1 MSNLTTVRIEIGGK
15 QVPIF
20 SRVSIRQWI
29 DQHHTFELTVP
40 IEEVEGEGGMTINK
54 SKEFIGQ
61 TARVTI
67 KYQQGAGDSF
77 VFKGFVTQLS
87 LSKQASSGNAVVIKG
102 FSASILLEQGTR
114 YGAYYQEDHAAIV
127 DKVLKEYDRDLLT
140 PTVKPRNNRKEDYVV
155 KFDES
160 SYNFLHRFAAATG
173 NWFYFDGEKTI
184 FGDVPGDPPI
194 KLLFGEDISA
204 FDMRMDLPG
213 GEFFIDDYDHTR
225 SEQARSHSKE
235 VKVSGLGEYGQLLI
249 DKAEQLYPERT
260 YSRPPLPALTD
271 ADAKLFAGYEKK
283 ASVANAVIFSGSS
296 NRVGLKVGSVISVG
310 EQSGLQG
317 RRTASF
323 GQYRIINISHDADLG
338 GGYSNRFEAIP
349 AGVEFRVNPSFYI
362 PRATPQLAKVLHND
376 DPEHLG
382 RVRLIFLWQ
391 SAQQDAMSSTWVRV
405 LTPYNNDVDQGVY
418 FVPETGTTVMVIF
431 ENDDPARPIVAG
443 VTYHKNVR
451 QDEFYS
457 QDNNYK
463 TIITKGGN
471 HIIIGDERGKEFISL
486 YNRDKKNHIRLA
498 LENTHITVKSEG
510 TINLEADT
518 INLKANK
525 LNIDAKTAW
534 NVKAGDTDIQV
545 NGNLSMDA
553 QGTASLSGN
562 NTEIGGLT
570 TIINGKSSTKISSD
584 AMLELDGGA
593 IAKLKGAMVMIN

>member
-1 MSNLTTVRIEIGGK
+1 MNNLTTVRIDIGGK

-29 DQHHTFELTVP
+29 DQHHTFDLTVP
-40 IEEVEGEGGMTINK
+40 IEEVEGEGAMTINK

-61 TARVTI
+61 SVRVTI

-87 LSKQASSGNAVVIKG
+87 LSKQASSGNAVVIRG
-102 FSASILLEQGTR
+102 FSASILLEQGTK
-114 YGAYYQEDHAAIV
+114 YGAYYQLDHSAIV
-127 DKVLKEYDRDLLT
+127 DKVLKEYDRDLLS
-140 PTVKPRNNRKEDYVV
+140 PSVKPRNNRKEDYVV
-155 KFDES
+155 KFNES
-160 SYNFLHRFAAATG
+160 SYNFLHRLAAATG
-173 NWFYFDGEKTI
+173 NWFYFDGEKTV
-184 FGDVPGDPPI
+184 FGDVPSDPAI
-194 KLLFGEDISA
+194 KLLFGEDISG
-204 FDMRMDLPG
+204 FDMRMDLPD
-213 GEFFIDDYDHTR
+213 GEFFIDDYDPTR

-249 DKAEQLYPERT
+249 DKAEQLFPERT
-260 YSRPPLPALTD
+260 YGPPPLPAQTD

-310 EQSGLQG
+310 EERGLARQS
-317 RRTASF
+317 ASF
-323 GQYRIINISHDADLG
+323 GQYRVVSISHDADLG

-349 AGVEFRVNPSFYI
+349 AGVEFRTNPSFYL
-362 PRATPQLAKVLHND
+362 PHATPQLAKVVNND

-382 RVRLIFLWQ
+382 RIRVTFLWQ
-391 SAQQDAMSSTWVRV
+391 SAQGDTVGSTWARV
-405 LTPYNNDVDQGVY
+405 LSSYNDDVNQGTY
-418 FVPETGTTVMVIF
+418 FVPEIGTTVIVIF

-451 QDEFYS
+451 QDTFYS
-457 QDNNYK
+457 AENNYK

-471 HIIIGDERGKEFISL
+471 HIIINDEAGKEEISL
-486 YNRDKKNHIRLA
+486 YNKDKKNFVSLS
-498 LENTHITVKSEG
+498 LDDTHITVKTEG
-510 TINLEADT
+510 KLNLEADT
-518 INLKANK
+518 INLKA
-525 LNIDAKTAW
+525 KTFNVEATSEW
-534 NVKAGDTDIQV
+534 NVKAGNTDIQI

-570 TIINGKSSTKISSD
+570 TSINGKTSTKITSS
-584 AMLELDGGA
+584 AMLELDGGPMTT
-593 IAKLKGAMVMIN
+593 LKGTMVMIN